1 MAKNKP
7 TEKVGQALTSI
18 EKNSVKSGSMENN
31 MMAKDALKQN
41 SSSLPKARENTFD
54 GSTSTG
60 VESKVNYPFG
70 KPEPDQEPLKKTYDK
85 VVEEIKQLSQSGDQF
100 QNDMRSVHN
109 HSQDEVAN
117 HLQGLHKGLDHLKGW
132 ANSNPVDTS
141 PNLRPSDYV
150 RRPRNSK
157 KDSDQNAQGK
167 TDQTKSEK
175 QNSSREGSQD
185 KTGEDKGFFEEFLT
199 FKKIMTLTGL
209 AATGVAKLGKD
220 QADARLVELK
230 QDRKIMWDAHRNDYL
245 NRYWY
250 RPYKHTESIKYADE
264 HSPPKPTMGD
274 VLKEYQKKADSFL
287 DKDKETSLTDLF
299 QKGPFD

>member
-1 MAKNKP
+1 MKLRRINYIQYRCLAKAKQITEAVLSEMAKNKP

-117 HLQGLHKGLDHLKGW
+117 HLQGL
-132 ANSNPVDTS
+132 NSLSTAP
-141 PNLRPSDYV
+141 
-150 RRPRNSK
+150 K
-157 KDSDQNAQGK
+157 
-167 TDQTKSEK
+167 
-175 QNSSREGSQD
+175 NSS
-185 KTGEDKGFFEEFLT
+185 
-199 FKKIMTLTGL
+199 
-209 AATGVAKLGKD
+209 
-220 QADARLVELK
+220 
-230 QDRKIMWDAHRNDYL
+230 
-245 NRYWY
+245 
-250 RPYKHTESIKYADE
+250 SIKI
-264 HSPPKPTMGD
+264 S
-274 VLKEYQKKADSFL
+274 
-287 DKDKETSLTDLF
+287 
-299 QKGPFD
+299 